1 MHRNTKIFPEVG
13 DPRIHLLSVF
23 TVFTYDCAFIFPRKE
38 TVLGTGEFG
47 DVFKGVWDTPYGPQ
61 DVAIKML
68 KVGSKEKDIVNFLKE
83 AALMGQF
90 RHPNVIRLLGAVTVD
105 DPVSMP
111 VISACRYLCYCL
123 LVLCNLLYCLHPSS
137 V

>member
-1 MHRNTKIFPEVG
+1 
-13 DPRIHLLSVF
+13 
-23 TVFTYDCAFIFPRKE
+23 
-38 TVLGTGEFG
+38 
-47 DVFKGVWDTPYGPQ
+47 
-61 DVAIKML
+61 ML
-68 KVGSKEKDIVNFLKE
+68 KVGSKEKDKVNFLKE

-111 VISACRYLCYCL
+111 VVSECRYLCYCL